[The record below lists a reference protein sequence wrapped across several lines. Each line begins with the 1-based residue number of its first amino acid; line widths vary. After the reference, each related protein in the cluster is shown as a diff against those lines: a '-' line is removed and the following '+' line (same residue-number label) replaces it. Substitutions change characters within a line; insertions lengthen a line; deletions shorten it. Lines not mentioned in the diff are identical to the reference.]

1 VSESTDR
8 ADAKAQVRREVADV
22 LARLGPERFRAAGL
36 AVTRHLASL
45 PALRQADT
53 IMAFMSLPQEID
65 TGPVIRWAWDEG
77 KRVAIPR
84 MEAAAGAAP
93 GGAPAW
99 RMVSVHLQAADVP
112 APAAHPALAAGPFG
126 FLTALDAPVVPAEE
140 IDVVLAPCQAVD
152 RRGNRLGKGGGYYD
166 RFLAQPEVRAVRVA
180 LAMPEQV
187 LDAVP
192 VGEADEPMDRI
203 VTESAVLR
211 FNRAAADPDDSTNS
225 AGEE

>member
-8 ADAKAQVRREVADV
+8 ADAKAQVRRHVAEV

-36 AVTRHLASL
+36 AVARHLASL
-45 PALRQADT
+45 PAVRQADT
-53 IMAFMSLPQEID
+53 IMAFISLPKEID
-65 TGPVIRWAWDEG
+65 TGPVIRWAWDQG

-93 GGAPAW
+93 RAAPRW
-99 RMVSVHLQAADVP
+99 RMVAVHLEAADVP
-112 APAAHPALAAGPFG
+112 APAAHPALEGGTFG
-126 FLTALDAPVVPAEE
+126 FLTALDAPAVPAGE

-152 RRGNRLGKGGGYYD
+152 RRGNRLGRGGGYYD
-166 RFLAQPEVRAVRVA
+166 QFLAQPEVRAVRIA
-180 LAMPEQV
+180 LAMAEQV

-203 VTESAVLR
+203 VTEGEVLR
-211 FNRAAADPDDSTNS
+211 FNRAAAGPTVSTNP